1 MAAPTLNP
9 APESKRSE
17 VRTHAAL
24 EFITAREHLIEAAKD
39 LDACGD
45 SQVHR
50 LAMAAM
56 AKLDEGLH
64 TLARI
69 EGRES

>member
-45 SQVHR
+45 PIPHR
-50 LAMAAM
+50 LAMSAA
-56 AKLDEGLH
+56 ANVDDALA
-64 TLARI
+64 TLAQI
-69 EGRES
+69 EAGS